1 MRSTQRTGVQ
11 TTVVRSGDPRAAG
24 MSEQSADWPSSE
36 SLYSATAR
44 FMDVEYSLTVLGCVD
59 APDTL
64 RYSGLVD
71 LATLR
76 SDGTVGL
83 SFRDLL
89 AAVRLDIS
97 AAVLVVADHRR
108 SFAVPVCDA
117 LEVEG
122 AKLTL
127 GTSRSALRRAEG
139 GPVRLDIPGW
149 TTPSEPFAIKS
160 IEAMTF
166 TEFLRYSSLAST
178 ERT

>member
-1 MRSTQRTGVQ
+1 MY
-11 TTVVRSGDPRAAG
+11 
-24 MSEQSADWPSSE
+24 EQSADWPSSE

-89 AAVRLDIS
+89 AAVRLNVS
-97 AAVLVVADHRR
+97 ATVLVVADPRR

-117 LEVEG
+117 LAVEG
-122 AKLTL
+122 
-127 GTSRSALRRAEG
+127 GVPPFCEAEVVVFGFG
-139 GPVRLDIPGW
+139 G
-149 TTPSEPFAIKS
+149 
-160 IEAMTF
+160 
-166 TEFLRYSSLAST
+166 
-178 ERT
+178 